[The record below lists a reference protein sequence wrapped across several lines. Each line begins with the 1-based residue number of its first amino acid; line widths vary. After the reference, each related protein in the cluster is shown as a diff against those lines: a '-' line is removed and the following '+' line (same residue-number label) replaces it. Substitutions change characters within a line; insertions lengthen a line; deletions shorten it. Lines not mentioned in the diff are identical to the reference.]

1 MVLEEGFNL
10 LGKSI
15 FFLSPRFGVCIPI
28 HGKFAQSNRLEFLK
42 NVLRVVEDSPIET
55 LWVEDHFRL
64 PSNEIEASEGTTR
77 IDEPLEAWTTLAAFA
92 TLTNRVK
99 LGTEVT
105 PMTLRHPGVLA
116 KMVSNVDILSNG
128 RAILGAGAGWNRPEF
143 ITQGIPFEE
152 KEARFAKMR
161 EAVEIVKLLWTS
173 DEVDYEGIY
182 YHLKGAYLAPKP
194 VSKPHPPI
202 WFGGFSERIL
212 SAIAKYG
219 NGWINATN
227 ARPEDVKVQVA
238 RLRELLKAEGRSSP
252 QVDVAVPF
260 LTMVSKKADVAR
272 SRAELYMGRG
282 KFDRTLRFFADTE
295 KYGLVGTPEE
305 CISRIK
311 KYLPL
316 GVGHIIFDV
325 RPPSNTLPT
334 LELLC
339 QEVIPRFS

>member
-1 MVLEEGFNL
+1 M
-10 LGKSI
+10 
-15 FFLSPRFGVCIPI
+15 SPRFGVCVPI
-28 HGKFAQSNRLEFLK
+28 HGKFARRDRLEFLK
-42 NVLRVVEDSPIET
+42 SVLRVIEDSPIET
-55 LWVEDHFRL
+55 VWVEDHFRL
-64 PSNEIEASEGTTR
+64 PSNEIEASEGTPR
-77 IDEPLEAWTTLAAFA
+77 VDEPLEAWTTLAAFA
-92 TLTNRVK
+92 ILTKRVK

-105 PMTLRHPGVLA
+105 PMTLRHPAILA
-116 KMVSNVDILSNG
+116 KMVSNVDILSDG
-128 RAILGAGAGWNRPEF
+128 RVILGAGAGWNRPEF
-143 ITQGIPFEE
+143 SMQGLPFEG
-152 KEARFAKMR
+152 KEERFAKMR

-173 DEVDYEGIY
+173 DEVDYHGTY
-182 YHLKGAYLAPKP
+182 YHLKGACLAPKP

-212 SAIAKYG
+212 TAIAKYG
-219 NGWINATN
+219 DGWINATN
-227 ARPEDVKVQVA
+227 ARPEDVKVQLT
-238 RLRELLKAEGRSSP
+238 RLAELLEAEGRRSD

-260 LTMVSKKADVAR
+260 LTIISTKEDAAKR
-272 SRAELYMGRG
+272 RAELYMDRG

-295 KYGLVGTPEE
+295 KYGLVGTPQQ

-339 QEVIPRFS
+339 QEVIPHFS